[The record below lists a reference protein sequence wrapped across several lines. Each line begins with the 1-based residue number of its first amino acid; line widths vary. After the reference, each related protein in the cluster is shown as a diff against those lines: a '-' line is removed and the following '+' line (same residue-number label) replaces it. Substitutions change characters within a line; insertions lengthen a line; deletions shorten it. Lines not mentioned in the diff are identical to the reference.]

1 MMVSGVGRLGGQA
14 PGIVQKGESVTQCGA
29 GTKESYTNVLFT
41 PQNRL
46 HKVDRGADEFN
57 LSLSR
62 KHNTLKG
69 VFLKT
74 CFRRSYLLDLV
85 TVKRLLLKSFQ
96 LEKGQKA
103 VMLVNTVLYNIS
115 Y

>member
-14 PGIVQKGESVTQCGA
+14 PGIVPKGESVTQCGA
-29 GTKESYTNVLFT
+29 GTKESYRNVLFT
-41 PQNRL
+41 PQNRS
-46 HKVDRGADEFN
+46 HKVDRDADEFN

-74 CFRRSYLLDLV
+74 CVRRSYLV

-103 VMLVNTVLYNIS
+103 VKLVNTVLYNIS